1 VTERL
6 LLAATLVLAG
16 ILLFP
21 LVLSE
26 PQPRQPY
33 QIAVSEPV
41 LPDRP
46 RPAFS
51 HASSTLTPAQLH
63 AAAQASVVARAQ
75 DATDV
80 QAGETQVDAF
90 GAPVS
95 WVLPVGIY
103 DSLAPAVALRDRM
116 RANRFPA
123 HLNQASWSNSGNY
136 QVFAGPWLDRGE
148 AEAMQ
153 ARIAELF
160 GFRAGLVRYALE
172 Y

>member
-1 VTERL
+1 M
-6 LLAATLVLAG
+6 
-16 ILLFP
+16 
-21 LVLSE
+21 
-26 PQPRQPY
+26 
-33 QIAVSEPV
+33 
-41 LPDRP
+41 
-46 RPAFS
+46 
-51 HASSTLTPAQLH
+51 PAQID
-63 AAAQASVVARAQ
+63 AEAQASAVARAQ
-75 DATDV
+75 ETADV
-80 QAGETQVDAF
+80 SAGENLIDAF

-95 WVLPVGIY
+95 WVLPVGVF

-123 HLNQASWSNSGNY
+123 HLNQPSWSDSGNY

-160 GFRAGLVRYALE
+160 GFRVSLVRYALE